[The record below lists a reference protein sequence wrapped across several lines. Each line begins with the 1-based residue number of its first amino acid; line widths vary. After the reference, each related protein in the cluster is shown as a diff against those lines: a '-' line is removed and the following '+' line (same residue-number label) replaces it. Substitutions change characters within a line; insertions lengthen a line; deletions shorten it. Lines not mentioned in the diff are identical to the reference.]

1 MVLYNNM
8 ENFEDK
14 SNNELLL
21 MIKQYQ
27 AEHEAL
33 KLTMV
38 KDHDAIVALKERI
51 KRDWLKMEEVETN
64 FNLASQLVLRRLK
77 GDI

>member
-1 MVLYNNM
+1 M

-33 KLTMV
+33 KQSMV
-38 KDHDAIVALKERI
+38 KDYDAITALKERI
-51 KRDWLKMEEVETN
+51 KSNWSKLEKVEAD
-64 FNLASQLVLRRLK
+64 FVLANQLVVRRLK
-77 GDI
+77 GEI

>member
-1 MVLYNNM
+1 M
-8 ENFEDK
+8 ENLEEK

-21 MIKQYQ
+21 MLKQYE

-33 KLTMV
+33 KLAMV

-51 KRDWLKMEEVETN
+51 KKNWSKLESVESKFATT
-64 FNLASQLVLRRLK
+64 SELVLRRLK
-77 GDI
+77 GEV